1 MNETSATTPPE
12 WCQPGDLE
20 NFVLLLSGLRESLAE
35 DQGAQDQGA
44 QEQSAQVGGAQGQSA
59 QVGGAQG
66 QGAHE

>member
-35 DQGAQDQGA
+35 DQGAQ
-44 QEQSAQVGGAQGQSA
+44 EQSA